1 MLAESTDV
9 SVEEISPN
17 AVTAPPLFGSLPL
30 FSPSEPK
37 TRKGPRRCTSSL
49 VTHWRLMTAKN
60 WSVWVQSLRRGGGMG
75 EEGGIGLIRKMK
87 CQFTRLLIRG
97 GWGWLRRLFPSRL
110 PLLPNYSPFPF
121 QLLSPLLL
129 LPLDGGGGGRYPH
142 VSLHLHHWQS
152 RHALELVDD
161 QSSIESF
168 RQGLVMSHQ
177 GKIEDWYPFFFCS
190 AINNIFYIS
199 MVVLQENDTENNELQ
214 TILPVCFSDGA
225 SGWKRCLKWYWIKH
239 IGGKL
244 TYCLYSSMFKSD
256 LGME

>member
-1 MLAESTDV
+1 MAQTSFPLS
-9 SVEEISPN
+9 SP
-17 AVTAPPLFGSLPL
+17 PPP
-30 FSPSEPK
+30 
-37 TRKGPRRCTSSL
+37 
-49 VTHWRLMTAKN
+49 
-60 WSVWVQSLRRGGGMG
+60 Q
-75 EEGGIGLIRKMK
+75 
-87 CQFTRLLIRG
+87 
-97 GWGWLRRLFPSRL
+97 LFPFS
-110 PLLPNYSPFPF
+110 FPASLASTF
-121 QLLSPLLL
+121 VTPRW
-129 LPLDGGGGGRYPH
+129 GGGRYPH

-225 SGWKRCLKWYWIKH
+225 SGWKRYLKCYWIKH

-244 TYCLYSSMFKSD
+244 TCCLYSSMFKSD